1 MGVYINNFNSIGV
14 ITMKQN
20 DFYKL
25 NKEDKD
31 KIMFFYFAPN
41 GSGEKYWKKLIDE
54 RKKGNNKKC

>member
-14 ITMKQN
+14 ITMKKSN

-25 NKEDKD
+25 KKDEKD

-41 GSGEKYWKKLIDE
+41 GSGEKYWKELIDE
-54 RKKGNNKKC
+54 RKKGDKKC